1 MERKEFVFITALLT
15 ILIITSNAS
24 AQSRKSG
31 HCPPSR
37 RVTNCFNRCKTDY
50 VCSFDEKCCPNVCG
64 SESCA
69 KSSSISYGSDNR
81 DESESV
87 YCDNVKCQSGEKC
100 VLDKRT
106 KRNKCGRG

>member
-1 MERKEFVFITALLT
+1 
-15 ILIITSNAS
+15 
-24 AQSRKSG
+24 KSG

-69 KSSSISYGSDNR
+69 KSSSISYGS
-81 DESESV
+81 
-87 YCDNVKCQSGEKC
+87 
-100 VLDKRT
+100 
-106 KRNKCGRG
+106 